1 MTSCGA
7 ALSGGLGAGEN
18 AIGTGMSGASPSGD
32 ATVGNG
38 WDVGLAGVQGLV
50 RGGLDSNNWNC

>member
-1 MTSCGA
+1 MRLC
-7 ALSGGLGAGEN
+7 
-18 AIGTGMSGASPSGD
+18 SGD

-50 RGGLDSNNWNC
+50 CGGLDSNNNWNC